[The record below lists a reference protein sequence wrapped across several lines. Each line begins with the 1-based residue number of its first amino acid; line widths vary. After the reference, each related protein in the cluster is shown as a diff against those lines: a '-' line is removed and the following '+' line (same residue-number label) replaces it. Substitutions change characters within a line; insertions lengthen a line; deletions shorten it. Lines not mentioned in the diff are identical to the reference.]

1 MSEFKDYAL
10 AFLIGTI
17 SLWAIISTL
26 LWQGAKGDS
35 TLAKSKNNALEV
47 KCEVLRA
54 EKEAALQTA
63 EQHRKSISDLMDKL
77 RPS

>member
-1 MSEFKDYAL
+1 METFKDYAL

-17 SLWAIISTL
+17 SLWAVIATI
-26 LWQGAKGDS
+26 LWEKAKGDS

-63 EQHRKSISDLMDKL
+63 EQHRKSISELMGKL